1 MYIYSCEKAE
11 MDIAIAKGRKLW
23 TPADGVK
30 LKIWMG
36 AKWELAVSVFA
47 GAESGHLSEILQST
61 P

>member
-1 MYIYSCEKAE
+1 

-23 TPADGVK
+23 TPAGGVK